1 MPAALERTAPRRGA
15 AGDGMAGGVP
25 AGGERGVT
33 VAVRYFAILREE
45 RGRDEESLTTGAAT
59 VAELYAE
66 LRARFPFSLSA
77 ERLRVAC
84 NGDFVPWSHPLRDG
98 DLVVFIP
105 PVAGG

>member
-1 MPAALERTAPRRGA
+1 MPTALERTAPDQTA
-15 AGDGMAGGVP
+15 PDHASAGR
-25 AGGERGVT
+25 ESGVT

-45 RGRDEESLTTGAAT
+45 RGREEESLMTGAT
-59 VAELYAE
+59 TTAELYRE
-66 LRARFPFSLSA
+66 LRERFSFSLPA

-84 NGDFVPWSHPLRDG
+84 NGDFVPWSHPLRNG

>member
-1 MPAALERTAPRRGA
+1 MPAALERTAPDHATAGHATAGRRA
-15 AGDGMAGGVP
+15 A
-25 AGGERGVT
+25 VT

-45 RGRDEESLTTGAAT
+45 RGREEEAVTTGAAT
-59 VAELYAE
+59 AAELYAE
-66 LRARFPFSLSA
+66 LRARFSFSLSA

-84 NGDFVPWSHPLRDG
+84 NGDFVPWNHPLRDG

>member
-1 MPAALERTAPRRGA
+1 MTTLGIATMPAALDRTAPDHASAGHRA
-15 AGDGMAGGVP
+15 A
-25 AGGERGVT
+25 VT

-45 RGRDEESLTTGAAT
+45 RGREEESLITGAAT
-59 VAELYAE
+59 AAELYDE
-66 LRARFPFSLSA
+66 LRERFSFSLSA

-84 NGDFVPWSHPLRDG
+84 NGDFVPWSHRLRHG